1 MKRRNADCG
10 RLKRPIKRNKI
21 TENIYGSTF
30 MYLKFLMLWGLVLFL
45 DFILEFR
52 VEYIWPLWLLFRS
65 LYDSYRY
72 QGLAF
77 SVFFV
82 FIAITSDMI
91 CLLFIPVHWLFFAA
105 STYVWVQFVWHT
117 DRGIC
122 LPTVS
127 LWLLFV
133 YVEAVVR
140 LREVRTTIPF
150 HLDLCRPFA
159 AHCIGYP
166 VVTLGFGFKSY
177 VGYKMRLRKQKE
189 VEKENEFYMQLLHQ
203 ALPQEQQQQQQQATT
218 EKPKA
223 ILSTTKSDEKDSSQ
237 ASSNV
242 KPKGSP
248 SQKTVDGENVKDKE
262 QAKKLASTNN
272 LNLKTGEPDERK
284 LTQRI
289 VNSYEGTSENI
300 MNEHTLAKNNKH
312 VVTNGVSGKH
322 RSSAAA
328 AASRESMRET
338 QGSTKKGKQYSS
350 KVENKEKEVNVS
362 ADMQISNG
370 AATSVSK
377 DEKTA
382 RYEVDIK
389 RLKADL
395 QGSRQNEIEMKAIV
409 KSLRAQEE
417 VIMAEI
423 DQIKKDNEQLQTK
436 LHNLVTQKQQ
446 DKLTLSKIEQKWKSE
461 IASRNVVENQ
471 LKEERKSKRADEAAA
486 SRAIA
491 MAAANAARMNECN
504 GSCKMRQ
511 SELEKELKMFK
522 EELKDK
528 RDSMRALEKEAEN
541 LRHKPEQQ
549 QQTKALM
556 AALAVI
562 KDQNTELEN
571 SLSAETRV
579 KLDLFSALGEAR
591 RHLEIA
597 QAQLL
602 KKDQDIHELKTKIAE
617 VMAVMPQS
625 TYPCTTTPITPTKPH
640 YSVAFRQQL
649 DDTSNSQRSSL
660 DPNAAVYRPK
670 SN

>member
-21 TENIYGSTF
+21 TENIYGSAF
-30 MYLKFLMLWGLVLFL
+30 MYAKFLMLWGLVLFL

-77 SVFFV
+77 SVFFI

-140 LREVRTTIPF
+140 LRELRTTTPF

-177 VGYKMRLRKQKE
+177 VGYKMRLRKQRE

-203 ALPQEQQQQQQQATT
+203 ALPQEQQQNTA
-218 EKPKA
+218 EKTKA
-223 ILSTTKSDEKDSSQ
+223 ILSKSEEKDCSQ
-237 ASSNV
+237 TNSNV

-248 SQKTVDGENVKDKE
+248 SPKSVEVENAKDRDKDSSK
-262 QAKKLASTNN
+262 QPTSTNN
-272 LNLKTGEPDERK
+272 VNLKTGEPEEIK

-289 VNSYEGTSENI
+289 VNSYEGTTENLV
-300 MNEHTLAKNNKH
+300 NEQTLAKNNKH
-312 VVTNGVSGKH
+312 STSNGVGRQRSGT
-322 RSSAAA
+322 
-328 AASRESMRET
+328 ASREHTKDT
-338 QGSTKKGKQYSS
+338 QGSSKKGKQYSS
-350 KVENKEKEVNVS
+350 KVENKEKEKEMNVTS
-362 ADMQISNG
+362 DMQISNG
-370 AATSVSK
+370 TATSVSK
-377 DEKTA
+377 DEKSA
-382 RYEVDIK
+382 RYEMDIK
-389 RLKADL
+389 RLKAEL
-395 QGSRQNEIEMKAIV
+395 QGSRQNEVELKAVV
-409 KSLRAQEE
+409 KSLTAQEE
-417 VIMAEI
+417 VIMSEI

-446 DKLTLSKIEQKWKSE
+446 DKLTLGKLEQKWKAE
-461 IASRNVVENQ
+461 MASRTAVENQ
-471 LKEERKSKRADEAAA
+471 LKEERKSKRAEEAAA

-491 MAAANAARMNECN
+491 MAAANAARMSECN
-504 GSCKMRQ
+504 GSCKIRQ

-522 EELKDK
+522 DELKGK
-528 RDSMRALEKEAEN
+528 CDSVRALEKEAEG
-541 LRHKPEQQ
+541 LRQKPEQQ
-549 QQTKALM
+549 QKTEILM
-556 AALAVI
+556 SALAAI
-562 KDQNTELEN
+562 QDKNTQLEN

-591 RHLEIA
+591 RQLEIA
-597 QAQLL
+597 QAQLS

-625 TYPCTTTPITPTKPH
+625 SYPCTTTPITPTKPH

-649 DDTSNSQRSSL
+649 DETPKQATNSQRSSL